1 MPDCVKCGKPNG
13 NPKGDL
19 CRPCIDAY
27 MDEFIAAIE
36 KAGMDPDGS
45 VEQLVDHPVT
55 ITNTLAGKPAR
66 HEPQR
71 GKAS

>member
-1 MPDCVKCGKPNG
+1 M
-13 NPKGDL
+13 
-19 CRPCIDAY
+19 A
-27 MDEFIAAIE
+27 EFIAAIE

-66 HEPQR
+66 TSRHEV
-71 GKAS
+71 